1 MRRREF
7 MTLLG
12 MAAAALP
19 VAARGQQGGQIFRI
33 GMLET
38 ISAELNATN
47 LTAFRRGLQELGYT
61 EGRNLILEYRSA
73 DGDASRFPA
82 LISQFIGLKI
92 DLLVARGTPAAL
104 AVKQATRTIPVIMVV
119 GEPLLIV
126 DSLARPG
133 GNITGLSGV
142 QPELETKRL
151 ELLTEMAP
159 GSAGVAALLNMGNPV
174 TAPQLKEL
182 ERAARLK
189 GLPLRLFDVRA
200 RDDIERAFRALDGGS
215 EAIVVG
221 LEALTQ
227 AHRKLIA
234 ELAVKH
240 RLPAIYGGRE
250 FVDAGGLMFY
260 GPSFPDIY
268 HRFATYADK
277 IFKGT
282 KPADLPVEQ
291 PTRFE
296 LIVNVRVAKALGLE
310 VPATLLARA
319 DEVIE

>member
-1 MRRREF
+1 
-7 MTLLG
+7 

-126 DSLARPG
+126 DSLARR

-200 RDDIERAFRALDGGS
+200 RDDIEGAFRALDGGS
-215 EAIVVG
+215 EAVVVG

-227 AHRKLIA
+227 AHR
-234 ELAVKH
+234 
-240 RLPAIYGGRE
+240 
-250 FVDAGGLMFY
+250 
-260 GPSFPDIY
+260 
-268 HRFATYADK
+268 
-277 IFKGT
+277 
-282 KPADLPVEQ
+282 
-291 PTRFE
+291 
-296 LIVNVRVAKALGLE
+296 
-310 VPATLLARA
+310 
-319 DEVIE
+319 

>member
-1 MRRREF
+1 MKRREF

-12 MAAAALP
+12 GAAMAWPL
-19 VAARGQQGGQIFRI
+19 VAQAQQGGQTFRI
-33 GMLET
+33 GMVET
-38 ISAELNATN
+38 TSAELNATN
-47 LTAFRRGLQELGYT
+47 LAAFRKGLQELGYT

-82 LISQFIGLKI
+82 LISELIGLKV
-92 DLLVARGTPAAL
+92 DLLVVRGTPAAL
-104 AVKQATRTIPVIMVV
+104 AVKQATRTIPVIMAV

-142 QPELETKRL
+142 QPALETKRL

-159 GSAGVAALLNMGNPV
+159 GSAGVAALLNMGDPV
-174 TAPQLKEL
+174 AAPQLKERG
-182 ERAARLK
+182 RAGRLR
-189 GLPLRLFDVRA
+189 GLPLRVYEVRA
-200 RDDIERAFRALDGGS
+200 REGVERAFRAVDGGS
-215 EAIVVG
+215 DAVVVG

-227 AHRKLIA
+227 AHRMLIT

-268 HRFATYADK
+268 HRFATYVDK

-296 LIVNVRVAKALGLE
+296 LIVNIRAAKALGLE
-310 VPATLLARA
+310 VPPILLARA